1 MRIEECKSKSD
12 MIDEND
18 NGFFEEITPNEGWC
32 GVCQKSFSELMIFS
46 CLDQDFWES
55 KTL

>member
-1 MRIEECKSKSD
+1 MVNEECKSKSD